1 MTRLLEHEGVFK
13 ATPTAWG
20 LQDSQ
25 NTQSVALVVT
35 FKVLEKFEGGAWEDW
50 RAYEDQEITGYFYI
64 IKKDGAVNAATVEN
78 LVKSIGWDGNLD
90 LSGGP
95 QDIVCQITTAN
106 EEYNGKTRLKV
117 QWLNPGDY
125 TPGIKSVDPAKA
137 SDLQRRYGSQ
147 MRAAAAAANPKH
159 TATTK
164 ATPPPPRPAPAPT
177 PEVAEDDLPF
187 EHRPAVVSGEPAV
200 GLGAGARPTTTSG
213 GLAVREQPAPAPQLA
228 TTSIDQAR
236 IDRQI
241 DQHVE
246 LTMLEAM
253 GFVEIPKLEAMSID
267 QLRSL
272 ANSIRASID
281 TGERRLLQS
290 AFADGDKEKA
300 LRALKIIY
308 SRKAA

>member
-1 MTRLLEHEGVFK
+1 MARKLEHEGVFK

-35 FKVLEKFEGGAWEDW
+35 FKILEQFADGGWQDW
-50 RAYEDQEITGYFYI
+50 REYEDHEITGWFYI
-64 IKKDGAVNAATVEN
+64 VKKDGGVNTATVEN

-90 LSGGP
+90 LSAGP
-95 QDIVCQITTAN
+95 QDITCQITTAN
-106 EEYNGKTRLKV
+106 EEYNGKTTLKV

-125 TPGIKSVDPAKA
+125 TPGIKTVDPAKA

-147 MRAAAAAANPKH
+147 MRAAAAAAKPKH

-187 EHRPAVVSGEPAV
+187 EDRPAVVSGEPAV
-200 GLGAGARPTTTSG
+200 GLGAGDTELVTSG
-213 GLAVREQPAPAPQLA
+213 SGAVREQPTPAPQLA
-228 TTSIDQAR
+228 MNQINQAR

-246 LTMLEAM
+246 LTMLESM
-253 GFVEIPKLEAMSID
+253 GFVELPTLEHMSID
-267 QLRSL
+267 QLRAH
-272 ANSIRASID
+272 ANAIRDHID
-281 TGERRLLQS
+281 TGSRRLIQA
-290 AFADGDKEKA
+290 AFADGDRDKA
-300 LRALKIIY
+300 LRALKAIHA
-308 SRKAA
+308 RKAA